1 MNMRQFPPLSAS
13 TLTAINTVGQWLAQ
27 NDFAENITVQADCV
41 ILAGNAV
48 IPTIDAACRIAK
60 EQQIP
65 LLISGGIGHST
76 TFLYAAIAQHP
87 RYNTLRTAG
96 RAEAAILADIAH
108 QFWNIPGETI
118 WVEDQ
123 STNCGE
129 NARFSCALLRQ
140 ATQTMETV
148 IVVQDPTMQRRT
160 MATFERVTRDDPQ
173 APRWLSFPG
182 FVPALTL
189 QGDGVDFAPT
199 AEGLWSVD
207 RYLSLITGELPR
219 LRDDETGYGPRGRD
233 FITHVDIPPTVEQAG
248 LHLQRDAALIDFL
261 NSRSL

>member
-1 MNMRQFPPLSAS
+1 MSQFPTLSAT
-13 TLTAINTVGQWLAQ
+13 TLAAINTVGQWLAQ
-27 NDFAENITVQADCV
+27 SDFTGGITVQSDCV

-48 IPTIDAACRIAK
+48 MPTIDAACRIAK
-60 EQQIP
+60 DQQVP

-76 TFLYAAIAQHP
+76 RFLYDAIARHP
-87 RYNTLRTAG
+87 RYNIIRTTG

-108 QFWNIPGETI
+108 QFWHIPGEKI

-129 NARFSCALLRQ
+129 NARFSCALLSQ
-140 ATQTMETV
+140 ATASMHTV

-160 MATFERVTRDDPQ
+160 MATFQRVTRDEPH
-173 APRWLSFPG
+173 APRWLGFPG
-182 FVPALTL
+182 FVPELVQ
-189 QGDGVDFAPT
+189 QGDGVNFALT

-219 LRDDETGYGPRGRD
+219 LRDDVNGYGPCGRD
-233 FITHVDIPPTVEQAG
+233 FIVHVDIPGNVE
-248 LHLQRDAALIDFL
+248 AAWQQLKSDTAL
-261 NSRSL
+261 SDLLESRSL

>member
-1 MNMRQFPPLSAS
+1 
-13 TLTAINTVGQWLAQ
+13 
-27 NDFAENITVQADCV
+27 
-41 ILAGNAV
+41 
-48 IPTIDAACRIAK
+48 
-60 EQQIP
+60 
-65 LLISGGIGHST
+65 
-76 TFLYAAIAQHP
+76 
-87 RYNTLRTAG
+87 
-96 RAEAAILADIAH
+96 
-108 QFWNIPGETI
+108 
-118 WVEDQ
+118 
-123 STNCGE
+123 
-129 NARFSCALLRQ
+129 
-140 ATQTMETV
+140 METV

-248 LHLQRDAALIDFL
+248 LYLQRDAALIDFL